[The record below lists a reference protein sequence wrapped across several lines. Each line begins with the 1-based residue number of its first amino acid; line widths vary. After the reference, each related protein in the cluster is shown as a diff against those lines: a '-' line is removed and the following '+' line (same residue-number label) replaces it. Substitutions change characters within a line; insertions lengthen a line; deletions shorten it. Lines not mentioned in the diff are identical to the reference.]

1 MRVVRRFQ
9 ITGRVQG
16 VGFRFFTRDAA
27 LREGVTGWVRNRPDG
42 GVDVYAEGESE
53 AVTRM
58 ERAIRRGPPGARVD
72 SVEVDTEEPSGAYAR
87 FDIT

>member
-1 MRVVRRFQ
+1 
-9 ITGRVQG
+9 
-16 VGFRFFTRDAA
+16 
-27 LREGVTGWVRNRPDG
+27 
-42 GVDVYAEGESE
+42 VYAEGESE